1 MKGSDMQIA
10 AHTLE
15 RRDADMRAALE
26 MWLRLQQHES
36 EIRLIHEFVIPRP
49 SARIDLALINGR
61 ISGYEIKSD
70 VDSLSRLPA
79 QMHSYSKIFEH
90 LSFVTTERKSK
101 SILQKTPEWC
111 GVIAISREG
120 RFKTLRKMKL
130 NRNVDA
136 KCLLYSLDKV
146 SIGKIV
152 KTELP
157 KKYNRSFKKKELI
170 EICLKNMAKSK
181 IIKACRNTLKAA

>member
-1 MKGSDMQIA
+1 MQIA

-111 GVIAISREG
+111 GVITISREG